1 MKLIKPTIELKQ
13 EYLEMLEEWKQSGE
27 KIIPGVLNEDAT
39 NFQAMISRIEGYS
52 KGIGLKET
60 WVQNSTYWFVR
71 DDNKIIGAINI
82 RHRLND

>member
-39 NFQAMISRIEGYS
+39 DFSSYDITNWRI
-52 KGIGLKET
+52 
-60 WVQNSTYWFVR
+60 
-71 DDNKIIGAINI
+71 
-82 RHRLND
+82 